1 VDLKSLNK
9 KYGIAGKL
17 KFISGQGGLPVAIIT
32 NEFGKASVS
41 IYGAHVL
48 SYRPKGQEEVLWM
61 SSLSTFEEGNPIRG
75 GIPVCFPWFG
85 PHASDSKKPQH
96 GFARLQMWK
105 VAETIDLP
113 EGETQLSLTLRQNP
127 KIKTLWPYS
136 FQADMIITVGAWLKV
151 TFRCT
156 NTGKEQFSY
165 SGALHSYFAVSDIAN
180 VKIKGLGGSCYY
192 DGLGATV
199 PSTQEEGSLVI
210 RKEENRRYINTT
222 SDCIIEDSG
231 LSRKIR
237 VGKTGSRVT
246 VVWNP
251 GAEMAKKI
259 ADMPDDGYKNMVCV
273 EAVNA
278 YDDIVTVQPKGSCT
292 LATNIAVEAY

>member
-1 VDLKSLNK
+1 MDIASLNK

-17 KFISGQGGLPVAIIT
+17 EFTSGQGELPVVIIA
-32 NEFGKASVS
+32 NVFAKASIA

-85 PHASDSKKPQH
+85 PHDTDSKKPQH

-105 VAETIDLP
+105 VAETANLP
-113 EGETQLSLTLRQNP
+113 GGETQLRLTLRQNP
-127 KIKTLWPYS
+127 KIKTLWKYS
-136 FQADMIITVGAWLKV
+136 FLAEMIITVGVSLNV

-156 NTGKEQFSY
+156 NTGMEQFSY
-165 SGALHSYFAVSDIAN
+165 TDALHSYFAVSDIAN
-180 VKIKGLGGSCYY
+180 VKIKGLGGSRYY
-192 DGLGATV
+192 DGIGATT
-199 PSTQEEGSLVI
+199 SSIQKEDNLVI
-210 RKEENRRYINTT
+210 QKEENRRYIDST

-237 VGKTGSRVT
+237 IRKTGSRVT

-251 GAEMAKKI
+251 GAEMSKKI
-259 ADMPDDGYKNMVCV
+259 ADMPDDGYKTMVCV
-273 EAVNA
+273 EAANA
-278 YDDIVTVQPKGSCT
+278 YDDIAVVQLKGSCT
-292 LATNIAVEAY
+292 LSTSISVEA

>member
-259 ADMPDDGYKNMVCV
+259 ADMPDDGYKTMVCV

>member
-1 VDLKSLNK
+1 VDIASLNK
-9 KYGIAGKL
+9 KYGIAGKIE
-17 KFISGQGGLPVAIIT
+17 FTSGQGGLPAAIIT
-32 NEFGKASVS
+32 NEFAKASVA

-48 SYRPKGQEEVLWM
+48 NYRPKGQEEVLWM

-85 PHASDSKKPQH
+85 PHESDSQKPQH

-105 VAETIDLP
+105 VVETTNLP
-113 EGETQLSLTLRQNP
+113 GGETQLRLTLRQTP
-127 KIKTLWPYS
+127 KLRTLWKYS
-136 FQADMIITVGAWLKV
+136 FLAEMIITVGASLNV

-156 NTGKEQFSY
+156 NTGMEQLSY
-165 SGALHSYFAVSDIAN
+165 TGALHSYFTVSDIAN
-180 VKIKGLGGSCYY
+180 VKIKGLGGSRYY
-192 DGLGATV
+192 DGMGATV
-199 PSTQEEGSLVI
+199 PSIQKEDSLEI
-210 RKEENRRYINTT
+210 QKEENRRYIDTT

-259 ADMPDDGYKNMVCV
+259 ADMPDDGYKTMVCV

-278 YDDIVTVQPKGSCT
+278 YDDIAVVQPKGTCT
-292 LATNIAVEAY
+292 LSTSIAVEAY

>member
-1 VDLKSLNK
+1 MDITSLNK
-9 KYGIAGKL
+9 KFGIAGKL
-17 KFISGQGGLPVAIIT
+17 EFASGQGGLPIAIIT
-32 NEFGKASVS
+32 NAFAKASVA

-85 PHASDSKKPQH
+85 PHGSDSKKPQH

-105 VAETIDLP
+105 VAETADLP
-113 EGETQLSLTLRQNP
+113 GSETRLRLTLRQNQ
-127 KIKTLWPYS
+127 KLKALWKYS
-136 FQADMIITVGAWLKV
+136 FLAEMIITVGASLSV

-156 NTGKEQFSY
+156 NTGTEQLSY
-165 SGALHSYFAVSDIAN
+165 TGALHSYYSVSDIAN
-180 VKIKGLGGSCYY
+180 VKIKGLGGSRYY
-192 DGLGATV
+192 DGMKATV
-199 PSTQEEGSLVI
+199 PSIQEEDNLVI
-210 RKEENRRYINTT
+210 QKEENRRYINTT

-259 ADMPDDGYKNMVCV
+259 ADMPDDGYKAMVCV
-273 EAVNA
+273 EAANA
-278 YDDIVTVQPKGSCT
+278 YDDIAIVQPKGSCT
-292 LATNIAVEAY
+292 LSTSIAVEAY